1 MVSAVVL
8 PQSTPS
14 LPRPVTEPV
23 SVRDLAAAGNF
34 RAIALWLNQP
44 LTTQGIFVQVQA
56 RGPGCLQIT
65 VEFQRSPIRD
75 RLVRFICHR
84 IWQLDSEVIQGI
96 HILARPMG
104 WHRAIWEQRIRI
116 VSPALK
122 GHQVALARQPVRTE
136 RSSLSPTLATRA
148 RRRRPLANRQLKTL
162 RAFIL
167 SGSAVA
173 AFILGCALEV
183 TTSLTPSLPS
193 LSASSSQSSPSNT
206 GAPVP
211 SGESTPTPATTATA
225 LPVSPSPSVSAP
237 SLASQAEAKSRPTV
251 VDAALEPVGVAQYT
265 KPGTPGSDQIT
276 LLFGGDISLENLDN
290 AQNQG
295 QGGFFADVQDYQQAD
310 VSMVNLTTPLATAAT
325 SLTEELHHKTRPEAV
340 DLLAKS
346 GIDIV
351 NLTNS
356 NLMEYGEEG
365 LAQTLT
371 ALDSKGVYRVGAGR
385 NAMEARRP
393 EILDVKGKRIAYLS
407 YAMGG
412 KNAAMDTTAL
422 QKRAGAK
429 DRAVVKE
436 LESFKRSTAFRDR
449 AGLNAQNMPQI
460 VEDLKAIRKQV
471 DWIVVNF
478 RWVDKISSEPNFV
491 QTNLAR
497 LAIDQ
502 GADLVVGYHPNV
514 IQGAEIYKG
523 KPIAYSL
530 GDFVFKPDKPI
541 EDQDSA
547 MLKVALQGDQ
557 MRVEFVPVQVRD
569 SRPKTLTGPEAEAV
583 LQKIQAASAQ
593 FQTPMQSPLVLNR
606 QAPVSTPQ
614 EAPAPDSS
622 FVNPGGGDTLPV
634 PPSPSEIAS
643 PQASPTSPAT
653 PKEAAPKDLE
663 KSGESQPSSPSPAVV
678 DPLPA
683 LQLPQ
688 DINHQLQQW
697 GPKVSPKQKEFQP
710 IPQNRSGAGDD
721 RSISANPLPV
731 DTHQQSQD
739 WSDRVPAQPLTPQ
752 DSSQPTKVAEP
763 STAPDIAV
771 TPVQPQV

>member
-1 MVSAVVL
+1 MISAVVL
-8 PQSTPS
+8 PQSTHPLQRS
-14 LPRPVTEPV
+14 QPEPA
-23 SVRDLAAAGNF
+23 SVRDLAAAGHF

-44 LTTQGIFVQVQA
+44 LAPQGIFVQVQA
-56 RGPGCLQIT
+56 HGPGCLQLT
-65 VEFQRSPIRD
+65 VEFQRSPMRD

-84 IWQLDSEVIQGI
+84 IWELNSELIEGI
-96 HILARPMG
+96 HILARPIG
-104 WHRAIWEQRIRI
+104 WQRVLWQQRVKI
-116 VSPALK
+116 VTPALK
-122 GHQVALARQPVRTE
+122 QRQTTQQISQAGLG
-136 RSSLSPTLATRA
+136 RSPLSHRIQGKS
-148 RRRRPLANRQLKTL
+148 RKRRPMPVAQLKTL
-162 RAFIL
+162 RACML

-173 AFILGCALEV
+173 AFILGCVLEMV
-183 TTSLTPSLPS
+183 STPSPSLPS
-193 LSASSSQSSPSNT
+193 LSASSS
-206 GAPVP
+206 AP
-211 SGESTPTPATTATA
+211 TTQLATA
-225 LPVSPSPSVSAP
+225 LAPTTTQPGTAPPAATAMPVSSRPTDFGSESA
-237 SLASQAEAKSRPTV
+237 AAKRPTV
-251 VDAALEPVGVAQYT
+251 VDAALEPVGVAQYS
-265 KPGTPGSDQIT
+265 KPSATPGDQVT
-276 LLFGGDISLENLDN
+276 LLFGGDISLDNLDK
-290 AQNQG
+290 AQTEG
-295 QGGFFADVQDYQQAD
+295 EGGFFADVKDYQQAD
-310 VSMVNLTTPLATAAT
+310 VSMVNLATPLAAAAT
-325 SLTEELHHKTRPEAV
+325 SLTEELHHKTRPEVV
-340 DLLAKS
+340 DLLSKS

-356 NLMEYGEEG
+356 NLMQYGEQG

-429 DRAVVKE
+429 DGAIAKE
-436 LESFKRSTAFRDR
+436 LENFKQSTAFRDR

-471 DWIVVNF
+471 DWVVVNF
-478 RWVDKISSEPNFV
+478 RWVDRISSEPNFV

-557 MRVEFVPVQVRD
+557 MRVEFVPVQLRD
-569 SRPKTLTGPEAEAV
+569 SRPKTLAGPAAEAV

-634 PPSPSEIAS
+634 PPSPAAISS
-643 PQASPTSPAT
+643 PQASPTPPAT

-721 RSISANPLPV
+721 RSISANPLPA